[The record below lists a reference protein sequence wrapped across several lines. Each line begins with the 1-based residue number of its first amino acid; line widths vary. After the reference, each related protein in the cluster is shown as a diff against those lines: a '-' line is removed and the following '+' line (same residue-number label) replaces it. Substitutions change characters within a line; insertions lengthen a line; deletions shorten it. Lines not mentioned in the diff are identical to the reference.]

1 MLPFIIVSA
10 IFLGI
15 SFLLNADNASGLLAG
30 YNTLSDE
37 RKATYD
43 IKKVVAFTN
52 NTLRVTA
59 LGVLLG
65 GAISYWFQSGALA
78 LFTLLYFP
86 LILILGG
93 NLYCRLKFSTD
104 PIRKYEKIV
113 FGLLIFVMLYLAF
126 AVIPWNN
133 IPLEHVININ

>member
-15 SFLLNADNASGLLAG
+15 SFLLTAENADGMLAG

-37 RKATYD
+37 RKAKYN
-43 IKKVVAFTN
+43 IKKIVTFTN

-65 GAISYWFQSGALA
+65 GSISYWLHSGALA

-86 LILILGG
+86 LILIMGG
-93 NLYCRLKFSTD
+93 NLYARLNFSTD
-104 PIRKYEKIV
+104 PLRKYEILV
-113 FGLLIFVMLYLAF
+113 IGIMVLLLLYLALF
-126 AVIPWNN
+126 TIPWND
-133 IPLEHVININ
+133 ITLENVTAIN